1 MELVC
6 SSPAWLRRK
15 QIKETEVAVCIEVSC
30 NQLVLALVEC
40 LITVEG
46 SFFFSGKV
54 IYANRLVSGRLPK
67 SKN

>member
-6 SSPAWLRRK
+6 SFPAWLRRK
-15 QIKETEVAVCIEVSC
+15 QIKETEVAVCIEVCC

-46 SFFFSGKV
+46 SFFCRKGDICQQISQW
-54 IYANRLVSGRLPK
+54 
-67 SKN
+67 